1 MATKAVLTP
10 MNAIKYMLVSMKL
23 HLDASI
29 DNLIMNVQL
38 DKEKH
43 IENMK
48 RQERTELKRAK
59 AEQVEAITLSSTR
72 GRASR

>member
-10 MNAIKYMLVSMKL
+10 MNAIKYMRVSMKL

-48 RQERTELKRAK
+48 RQEGTELKRAK

>member
-10 MNAIKYMLVSMKL
+10 MNAIKYMRVSMKL

-48 RQERTELKRAK
+48 RQERTEPKRAK
-59 AEQVEAITLSSTR
+59 AERSVHRFRNNYTIP
-72 GRASR
+72 